1 MLKDLVIVGTG
12 EMAKDIC
19 SFVER
24 YNLFNIIG
32 YSVNEKYICGDEY
45 EGLPIYPL
53 EKLEK
58 YVNPNE
64 VFAFVA
70 ISPFQNLNLLRKEMF
85 EVVKSKGFTC
95 PNLIS
100 PTAVVLTDK
109 IGDGNW
115 INDFVY
121 IDHDTEIGL
130 NNFFRNHAYILHY
143 SKVGNHNFIA
153 DKSMIGGNTTVGNQ
167 NFIGLASIIFSDI
180 TVGDRCIIGGGTIIK
195 KSVPNNCVC
204 KVPNDA
210 IVVKEYPVDVIES
223 KLMPTDKFNKLNN
236 NK

>member
-1 MLKDLVIVGTG
+1 MKDIVIVGTG
-12 EMAKDIC
+12 EMAKDIR
-19 SFVER
+19 FFIER
-24 YNLFNIIG
+24 YNLFKVIG
-32 YSVNEKYICGDEY
+32 YAANNKYIKSNEY

-53 EKLEK
+53 ERLEE

-64 VFAFVA
+64 VYTFVA
-70 ISPFQNLNLLRKEMF
+70 VSPFQYLNRLRKEMF
-85 EVVKSKGFTC
+85 EMVKLEGFYC

-100 PTAVVLTDK
+100 PSAVVLTEK
-109 IGDGNW
+109 IGEGNW
-115 INDFVY
+115 INDFAYLDFDSEIGSNNTIMNHVY
-121 IDHDTEIGL
+121 IS
-130 NNFFRNHAYILHY
+130 HY
-143 SKVGNHNFIA
+143 SKIGDNNFLVA
-153 DKSMIGGNTTVGNQ
+153 KTSIGGNTTVGSQ

-210 IVVKEYPVDVIES
+210 VVIKEYPEDVIES
-223 KLMPTDKFNKLNN
+223 KLMPTDKFNTLI